1 MGLIHIKSAKERQKQ
16 YAQEFRK
23 GNDIQESGHER
34 MIRERQEARERKKQQ
49 VKKEALEGIFGRRYT
64 KKSGRNKKRKYIYT
78 KRRVYIE

>member
-1 MGLIHIKSAKERQKQ
+1 MGLIHIKSNKEKR

-34 MIRERQEARERKKQQ
+34 MIRERHESIKRKKQQ
-49 VKKEALEGIFGRRYT
+49 VRKEALEGIFGRRYT
-64 KKSGRNKKRKYIYT
+64 KKSSRNKKRKYIYT